1 MVFTTLGKTI
11 RGQQGFLN
19 IGGTTKTNTEIL
31 IQMETLKALTG
42 KLIQSFTNDAGKNQS
57 FFINDIPSHVVVDH
71 NQAWVSSVIS
81 GLLDTIVHHCRETCI
96 RLTARQY
103 GYVVVLEVRESGS
116 INSYAMACALQTS
129 NSMAEQ
135 IGGCL
140 SISVHEPTTTVAF
153 SFPNLPI
160 AA

>member
-1 MVFTTLGKTI
+1 
-11 RGQQGFLN
+11 
-19 IGGTTKTNTEIL
+19 
-31 IQMETLKALTG
+31 METLKVLAG

-71 NQAWVSSVIS
+71 NHAWVSSVIS

-116 INSYAMACALQTS
+116 INSYAMACALQSS
-129 NSMAEQ
+129 NSMAER